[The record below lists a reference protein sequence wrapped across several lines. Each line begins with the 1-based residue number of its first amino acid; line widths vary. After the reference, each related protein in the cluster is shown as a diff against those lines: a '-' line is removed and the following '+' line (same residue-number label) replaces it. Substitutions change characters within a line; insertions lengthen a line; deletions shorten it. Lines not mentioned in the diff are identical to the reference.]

1 MTLQELTAGKY
12 AIHTGESNYRE
23 CLEWLRQQGF
33 SWFPGK
39 KLDDAF
45 FEPNYRPMYAE
56 QTCLR
61 LCDQKK
67 LMYASIDFYQTEG
80 YSIIEF
86 DEIVNQTSHSFDDID
101 GLL

>member
-1 MTLQELTAGKY
+1 MPFTQERAATESVLNGFDSRGLAGFQAK
-12 AIHTGESNYRE
+12 
-23 CLEWLRQQGF
+23 
-33 SWFPGK
+33 SWMMH
-39 KLDDAF
+39 F

-61 LCDQKK
+61 LFDQKK
-67 LMYASIDFYQTEG
+67 LMYGSIDFYQTEG